1 MLPSGADAVA
11 ECIPVYESLP
21 GWPEST
27 VGVKAFDL
35 LPPNARA
42 YLRRIETLTAVP
54 IAMVSTGP
62 DRTET
67 LVMHHPFH

>member
-1 MLPSGADAVA
+1 MIERGRV
-11 ECIPVYESLP
+11 
-21 GWPEST
+21 WPEPADEDDAAI
-27 VGVKAFDL
+27 VMEAI
-35 LPPNARA
+35 A